1 MVLGSLAAFAA
12 PAAVIYKWVDSDGVT
27 HYSDQA
33 VPGAEKIFTA
43 SSPSSGP
50 AAGPRSANPAG
61 LPAAPKKATG
71 LNFSQFTIT
80 SPARD
85 QTFFGDEMV
94 GVNLLLAPDLT
105 ANQTVTWHLNGKQL
119 TDQAPDATHFVLQ
132 NLERGAYALAAT
144 VTDQKTGESQSTDS
158 ISFFVHQPSALGP
171 QHK

>member
-1 MVLGSLAAFAA
+1 MVLGSLVVFAA

-33 VPGAEKIFTA
+33 VPGAEKIYTA
-43 SSPSSGP
+43 SSPAT
-50 AAGPRSANPAG
+50 AASGPRSANLAG
-61 LPAAPKKATG
+61 LPPPPKKPG
-71 LNFSQFTIT
+71 SLNFTQFAIT

-85 QTFFGDEMV
+85 QTFFGEEIV
-94 GVNLLLAPDLT
+94 GVNLLLAPELT
-105 ANQTVTWHLNGKQL
+105 ANQTITWHLNGKEL

-132 NLERGAYALAAT
+132 NLDRGAYALAAT

-158 ISFFVHQPSALGP
+158 ISFFVRQPSALSP